1 MIEFTAKEL
10 DRLIHMLPETDP
22 RTDAYHA
29 LMRSIGELAYNTE
42 TIETILGE
50 IDMTNRGIVKVE
62 FAPAGKVKE
71 TDVEKPADN
80 VVDIN
85 TVKSADPTPAEEKPA
100 PEIDLIT
107 VRKAMK
113 AAKQRGVDIVRAVQE
128 LGGKNLTDLSPD
140 QWPALMKKLEEDV

>member
-62 FAPAGKVKE
+62 FAPAGKIE
-71 TDVEKPADN
+71 EEPADN

-85 TVKSADPTPAEEKPA
+85 TVRSAAPAPAEPA

-113 AAKQRGVDIVRAVQE
+113 AAKQRGVDIVAAVQE

-140 QWPALMKKLEEDV
+140 QWPALMKKLEENA

>member
-29 LMRSIGELAYNTE
+29 LMRSIGELAFNIE
-42 TIETILGE
+42 TIEAVLGE
-50 IDMTNRGIVKVE
+50 IDMVNRGIVKVE
-62 FAPAGKVKE
+62 FAPLGKTE
-71 TDVEKPADN
+71 EEPADN
-80 VVDIN
+80 VVDIS
-85 TVKSADPTPAEEKPA
+85 TAKPTPAEEKPA

-128 LGGKNLTDLSPD
+128 LGGKNLTDLSPE
-140 QWPALMKKLEEDV
+140 QWPALMKRLEEDA